1 MLKRTFSLRNKKYN
15 FQFTLLS
22 GGRLTDNFR
31 DLGASQTTVEA
42 ETKKLEELKS
52 IIFHEF
58 RREVLNRLKKQSEK
72 VLLNIIFRRHYYQR
86 KVSEK

>member
-1 MLKRTFSLRNKKYN
+1 MMIILALRELVK
-15 FQFTLLS
+15 LS
-22 GGRLTDNFR
+22 CEWEVRGFENHILSISIMTDNFR

-72 VLLNIIFRRHYYQR
+72 VLFNIL
-86 KVSEK
+86 

>member
-1 MLKRTFSLRNKKYN
+1 MFWVLKRTLSLRNKKYN

-22 GGRLTDNFR
+22 GGLCNIINDNFR

-72 VLLNIIFRRHYYQR
+72 VL
-86 KVSEK
+86 